1 MSSLKLV
8 ESDGIDRPQPALEH
22 AAGGGRKAVGRE
34 MVSVLTHPER
44 TARRP
49 IAGVA
54 LILATLALA
63 LIAACDAGAPEPE
76 SRPTVPASASPAAPA
91 AGSLREFDFESEA
104 FVAELLARAG
114 GGEVHAE
121 RVQLEDLTGDGRE
134 EAVVVVES
142 GGTAGDIGVAV
153 YGWVEGEPALLFFR
167 PLAGHVEVRLGL
179 VVIQEGVYAAGEPRC
194 CPSRLRE
201 FVYGWREGEFAL
213 LSEQVVDNPRR

>member
-1 MSSLKLV
+1 MLSL
-8 ESDGIDRPQPALEH
+8 
-22 AAGGGRKAVGRE
+22 
-34 MVSVLTHPER
+34 LTHPGR
-44 TARRP
+44 GASPLSARSAP
-49 IAGVA
+49 
-54 LILATLALA
+54 ILAVLALA
-63 LIAACDAGAPEPE
+63 LIAACGAGAP
-76 SRPTVPASASPAAPA
+76 SPASKPTASPTASPVATS
-91 AGSLREFDFESEA
+91 AGSLREFNFESEA
-104 FVAELLARAG
+104 FVADLLARAG

-153 YGWVEGEPALLFFR
+153 YRWVEGEPDLLFFR

-179 VVIQEGVYAAGEPRC
+179 VVIQEGVYAAGEPQC

>member
-1 MSSLKLV
+1 ML
-8 ESDGIDRPQPALEH
+8 
-22 AAGGGRKAVGRE
+22 
-34 MVSVLTHPER
+34 SVLMHPGR

-54 LILATLALA
+54 LILATHALA
-63 LIAACDAGAPEPE
+63 LIAACGAGTPSPA
-76 SRPTVPASASPAAPA
+76 STPTVAASTSPAVAS
-91 AGSLREFDFESEA
+91 AGSLREFNFESEA

-121 RVQLEDLTGDGRE
+121 RVQLEDLTGDGRD

-153 YGWVEGEPALLFFR
+153 YRWVEGEPDLLFFR

-179 VVIQEGVYAAGEPRC
+179 VVIQEGVYAAGEPQC
-194 CPSRLRE
+194 CPSKLRE
-201 FVYGWREGEFAL
+201 SAYGWREGEFTL